1 MPGKRRALT
10 DAVLDVISEVQAI
23 RKAAK
28 NNAGIP
34 LMKENIRTRDTRA
47 RFNVMSQEQRKQFI
61 QEQGVDSVL
70 DLMRDDNATT

>member
-1 MPGKRRALT
+1 MPGKRSELT
-10 DAVLDVISEVQAI
+10 DAVLDVISEVQSI

>member
-1 MPGKRRALT
+1 MPGKRSELT

-34 LMKENIRTRDTRA
+34 LMKENIRTRDSRA

-70 DLMRDDNATT
+70 DLMRE

>member
-1 MPGKRRALT
+1 MPGKRSELT

-70 DLMRDDNATT
+70 DLMREDNV

>member
-1 MPGKRRALT
+1 MPGKRSELT

-70 DLMRDDNATT
+70 DLMREDNA

>member
-1 MPGKRRALT
+1 MRGKRSELT

-70 DLMRDDNATT
+70 DLMREDNGS

>member
-1 MPGKRRALT
+1 MPGKRSELT

-34 LMKENIRTRDTRA
+34 LMKENIRTRDSRA

-70 DLMRDDNATT
+70 DLMRDDNG

>member
-1 MPGKRRALT
+1 MLGKRSEFT
-10 DAVLDVISEVQAI
+10 DAVLDAISEVQSI

-28 NNAGIP
+28 ANTGIP
-34 LMKENIRTRDTRA
+34 FMKEDLRTRDSRA

-70 DLMRDDNATT
+70 DLMREDNGS

>member
-1 MPGKRRALT
+1 MPGKRSELT
-10 DAVLDVISEVQAI
+10 DAVLDVIGEVQAI

-28 NNAGIP
+28 ANAGIP
-34 LMKENIRTRDTRA
+34 LMKENIRTRDSRA

-70 DLMRDDNATT
+70 DLMKDDNG

>member
-1 MPGKRRALT
+1 MPGKRSEFT
-10 DAVLDVISEVQAI
+10 DAVLDVIGEVQAI

-34 LMKENIRTRDTRA
+34 LMKESVRTRDTRA

-70 DLMRDDNATT
+70 DLMREDNG

>member
-1 MPGKRRALT
+1 MPGKRSELT

-70 DLMRDDNATT
+70 ELMRE

>member
-1 MPGKRRALT
+1 MRGKRSELT

-34 LMKENIRTRDTRA
+34 LMKENIRTRDSRA

-70 DLMRDDNATT
+70 DLMREDNGS

>member
-1 MPGKRRALT
+1 MPGKRSELT

-70 DLMRDDNATT
+70 DLMRDDNA

>member
-1 MPGKRRALT
+1 MPGKRSELT
-10 DAVLDVISEVQAI
+10 DAVLDVIGEVQAI

-28 NNAGIP
+28 ANAGIP
-34 LMKENIRTRDTRA
+34 LMKENIRTRDSRA

-70 DLMRDDNATT
+70 ELMRE

>member
-1 MPGKRRALT
+1 LPGKRSELT

-34 LMKENIRTRDTRA
+34 LMKENIRTRDSRA

-70 DLMRDDNATT
+70 ELMRE

>member
-1 MPGKRRALT
+1 LPGKRSEFT
-10 DAVLDVISEVQAI
+10 DAVLDAISEVQAI

-28 NNAGIP
+28 ANTGIAF
-34 LMKENIRTRDTRA
+34 MKEDLRTRDSRA

-70 DLMRDDNATT
+70 DLMREDNG

>member
-1 MPGKRRALT
+1 MPGKRSEFT
-10 DAVLDVISEVQAI
+10 DAVLDAISEVQAI

-28 NNAGIP
+28 ANTGIAF
-34 LMKENIRTRDTRA
+34 MKESLRTRDSRA

-70 DLMRDDNATT
+70 DLMREDNGS

>member
-1 MPGKRRALT
+1 MRGKRSELT

-70 DLMRDDNATT
+70 ELMRE

>member
-1 MPGKRRALT
+1 MPGKRSELT

-34 LMKENIRTRDTRA
+34 LMKENIRTRDSRA

-70 DLMRDDNATT
+70 ELMRE

>member
-1 MPGKRRALT
+1 LPGKRSEFT

-34 LMKENIRTRDTRA
+34 LMKENIRTRDSRA

-70 DLMRDDNATT
+70 DLMKDDNG

>member
-1 MPGKRRALT
+1 MPGKRSELT

-34 LMKENIRTRDTRA
+34 LMKENIRTRDSRA

-70 DLMRDDNATT
+70 DLMREDNV

>member
-1 MPGKRRALT
+1 M
-10 DAVLDVISEVQAI
+10 LDVISEVQAI

-28 NNAGIP
+28 DNAGIP
-34 LMKENIRTRDTRA
+34 LMKENIRTRDSRA

-70 DLMRDDNATT
+70 DLMREDNGRPS

>member
-1 MPGKRRALT
+1 LPGKRSELT

-34 LMKENIRTRDTRA
+34 LMKENIRTRDSRA

-70 DLMRDDNATT
+70 DLMKDDNG

>member
-1 MPGKRRALT
+1 MPGKRSELT
-10 DAVLDVISEVQAI
+10 DAVLDVIGEVQAI

-34 LMKENIRTRDTRA
+34 LMKENIRTRDSRA

-70 DLMRDDNATT
+70 ELMRE

>member
-1 MPGKRRALT
+1 MPGKRSELT

-34 LMKENIRTRDTRA
+34 LMKENIRTRDSRA

-70 DLMRDDNATT
+70 DLMREDNA

>member
-1 MPGKRRALT
+1 LRGKRSELT

-70 DLMRDDNATT
+70 ELMRE

>member
-1 MPGKRRALT
+1 MPGKRSALT

-34 LMKENIRTRDTRA
+34 LMKENIRTRDSRA
-47 RFNVMSQEQRKQFI
+47 RFNVLSQEQRKQFI

-70 DLMRDDNATT
+70 DLMREDNV

>member
-1 MPGKRRALT
+1 MPGKRSEFT
-10 DAVLDVISEVQAI
+10 DAVLDVIGEVQAI

-70 DLMRDDNATT
+70 DLMREDNG

>member
-1 MPGKRRALT
+1 LPGKRSELT

-34 LMKENIRTRDTRA
+34 LMKENIRTRDSRA

-70 DLMRDDNATT
+70 DLMREDNV

>member
-1 MPGKRRALT
+1 MPGKRSELT

-28 NNAGIP
+28 DNAGIP
-34 LMKENIRTRDTRA
+34 LMKENIRTRDSRA

-70 DLMRDDNATT
+70 DLMREDNV

>member
-1 MPGKRRALT
+1 LPGKRSELT

-34 LMKENIRTRDTRA
+34 LMKENIRTRDSRA

-70 DLMRDDNATT
+70 DLMREDNA

>member
-1 MPGKRRALT
+1 MRGKRSELT

-34 LMKENIRTRDTRA
+34 LMKENIRTRDSRA

-70 DLMRDDNATT
+70 ELMRE

>member
-1 MPGKRRALT
+1 MPGKRSELT

-34 LMKENIRTRDTRA
+34 LMKENIRTRDSRA

-70 DLMRDDNATT
+70 DLMREDNGS

>member
-1 MPGKRRALT
+1 MPGKRSELT

-34 LMKENIRTRDTRA
+34 LMKENIRTRASRA
-47 RFNVMSQEQRKQFI
+47 RFNVMRQEQRKQFI

-70 DLMRDDNATT
+70 DLMREDNA

>member
-1 MPGKRRALT
+1 MPGKRSELT
-10 DAVLDVISEVQAI
+10 DAVLDVIGEVQAI

-28 NNAGIP
+28 ANAGIP
-34 LMKENIRTRDTRA
+34 LMKENIRTRDSRA

-70 DLMRDDNATT
+70 DLMREDNA

>member
-1 MPGKRRALT
+1 LPGKRSELT

-34 LMKENIRTRDTRA
+34 LMKENIRTRDSRA

-70 DLMRDDNATT
+70 DLMREDNGS

>member
-1 MPGKRRALT
+1 M
-10 DAVLDVISEVQAI
+10 LDVISEVQAI

-34 LMKENIRTRDTRA
+34 LMKENIRTRDSRA

-70 DLMRDDNATT
+70 DLMREDNV